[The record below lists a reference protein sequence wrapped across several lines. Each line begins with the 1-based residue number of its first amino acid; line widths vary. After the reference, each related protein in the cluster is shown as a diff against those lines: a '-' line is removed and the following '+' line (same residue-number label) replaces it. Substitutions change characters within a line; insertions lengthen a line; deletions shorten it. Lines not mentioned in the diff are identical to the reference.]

1 MPIPDKT
8 IYGQNVKVK
17 VFLDGTPKGGPEL
30 ATSCKITQVST
41 QHSRN
46 YLGRKR
52 RVTDKHV
59 DGYDLA
65 LKMDFKNSELMDA
78 LRARDDARDANT
90 SVPDLTVVVEMTLRN
105 GREVVYAF
113 TGCEDKVDI
122 DAGDRTKEVEFNLE
136 LACEDCNK
144 VQ

>member
-17 VFLDGTPKGGPEL
+17 VFLDGTPKGGPEM

-59 DGYDLA
+59 DGYDLS
-65 LKMDFKNSELMDA
+65 LKMDYKNGALQRALMERD
-78 LRARDDARDANT
+78 RARDDNT
-90 SVPDLTVVVEMTLRN
+90 SVPELTVVVELTLRN
-105 GREVVYAF
+105 GREEVYAF
-113 TGCEDKVDI
+113 TGAEDKNDI
-122 DAGDRTKEVEFNLE
+122 DAGDRTKEVEYNLE
-136 LACEDCNK
+136 LACEDCNI

>member
-8 IYGQNVKVK
+8 IYGQNVKVR
-17 VFLDGTPKGGPEL
+17 VFLDGTPKGGTEL
-30 ATSCKITQVST
+30 ATSCKITQDST

-59 DGYDLA
+59 DGYTLA
-65 LKMDFKNSELMDA
+65 LKMDYKNGELSRA
-78 LRARDDARDANT
+78 LMARDKARDDNT

-105 GREVVYAF
+105 GREEVYAF
-113 TGCEDKVDI
+113 TGCEDKVDT

-136 LACEDCNK
+136 LAAEDCNI